1 MNLARYGY
9 QLVGKGRWNSF
20 ILRKPK
26 AKEGTKKKKQPKKK
40 RNMEQ
45 DSGDEAGRADDE
57 NYDLDID
64 GANEVRV
71 VICLELAGYG
81 STCTN
86 ASTECR
92 RPRFLSNNRLRQV
105 IQMQNPRLIAMT
117 SPIKTTHS

>member
-26 AKEGTKKKKQPKKK
+26 AKEGTKKKKQQKKK
-40 RNMEQ
+40 RDIGQ
-45 DSGDEAGRADDE
+45 DSGDEAGKADDE
-57 NYDLDID
+57 NHDLNVDVD
-64 GANEVRV
+64 GADEVRV

-86 ASTECR
+86 ASIEPR
-92 RPRFLSNNRLRQV
+92 RPIFLPNNR
-105 IQMQNPRLIAMT
+105 PR
-117 SPIKTTHS
+117 